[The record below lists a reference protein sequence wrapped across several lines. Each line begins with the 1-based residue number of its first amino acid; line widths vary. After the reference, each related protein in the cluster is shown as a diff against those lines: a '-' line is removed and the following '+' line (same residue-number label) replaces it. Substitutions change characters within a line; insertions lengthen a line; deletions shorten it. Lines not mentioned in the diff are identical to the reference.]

1 MTAFQMPVTTAPGQH
16 PHESGGRLINCYAE
30 KLDGAAGTQVVVHRV
45 PGLTGFATS
54 SQTGFR
60 GALQVRDVPVKSP
73 VRASSAPP
81 VELHL

>member
-16 PHESGGRLINCYAE
+16 LHESGGGSSTAME

-45 PGLTGFATS
+45 PGSTGFATS

-60 GALQVRDVPVKSP
+60 GALQVGSTLY
-73 VRASSAPP
+73 SAWSGK
-81 VELHL
+81 V